1 MRERRLLRLAAAAL
15 AVPLVAVMLVA
26 TPAAAAAP
34 STPAAPSL
42 TPAGGQLT
50 ATWTAPSN
58 GGKAID
64 DYDVRWRK
72 TTESNWKGHPEGG
85 YHKSPFGFGSG
96 NGRDEIRSDD
106 PLDLGTIGLST
117 FTREA
122 VSGRNGVYKV
132 GATFDSIRIK
142 YRNKSTINTTGWATV
157 PSLTLRAASSKPTAS
172 NLSTHGTALQSRNPG
187 KVAAAVW
194 SFDHITSRLTSGS
207 YFWFVSSGQMHH
219 AWRELELS
227 NIDPASTSTTKV
239 ITGLTD
245 ATAYEVQVR
254 AGNADGESAW
264 SPSATATVGSAPDT
278 PAAPTVDSLNTSL
291 DVSWTA
297 PTANDPGGITDYDVR
312 YSTSGSST
320 WTEWNANTTS
330 TTLSATI
337 TGLTNGTT
345 YDVQVRAANAIGES
359 EWSPST
365 STEPGLPDPPAAP
378 TVTPYIY
385 SMAVSWTAP
394 ATNGTAI
401 NDYDVR
407 YSSDAGAT
415 WTEWQSSTTSTAT
428 SATIT
433 GLTRDTAYLVQ
444 VRAASSAGDGP
455 WSPSTSTRTR
465 VRTPSAP
472 AAPTVVSGNRTLSAS
487 WSAPAANDF
496 TILDYDVRYC
506 SSGCTTDSN
515 WTELLDVETSD
526 PGVNAT
532 DDTNGPSGDPL
543 DLFPLG
549 FSSVTVTRE
558 QASNSNWGLYKLGSN
573 VAGLRVKVTGE
584 QWIPTDN
591 KPTIRAR
598 HAASKP
604 TNLTTEGTQIWEVNA
619 PGGGVGNFS
628 KDGWSLPLVANSYF
642 WVASDYYSKVDD
654 ADGYFQ
660 IRVTST
666 ATSRNIGGLTNGT
679 SYQVQVRAANVKGYS
694 RWSPS
699 TTIVAGLP
707 AAVAAPDLEAGGE
720 ALRANWTAPSGNGS
734 AITDYDVEYRQGS
747 TGSWT
752 DVSHTGLSRTAT
764 ILSLTDGQSY
774 QVRVRSSNTHG
785 AGPWSSPASVT
796 VGVPSPPL
804 APTLTSGDGSLTAT
818 WTAPSGNGSA
828 ITDYDVRYRTAS
840 SSTWTSVT
848 HAGTDTSAS
857 IGTLTNATAYDVQ
870 VRATNARGT
879 GAWSP
884 SATDKPGRP
893 QQAAAPTLTTP
904 AQRQIHAS
912 WAATTANG
920 SAVTDYDVGYRLASA
935 DTWSSWSHNGTGRT
949 ATITGLTPSSSYQ
962 VRVRASSAAGPGA
975 WSGATSITTSTSAPE
990 PPDAPS
996 LSAGATSLVVTW
1008 EAPRNNGAAISG
1020 YGVRYRRSGTNA
1032 WTTWAHSG
1040 TATTAT
1046 ITGLSANATYQVQVS
1061 ATNSVGTSA
1070 HSVIATAQTGAPAA
1084 VGTPTLTPAVGQL
1097 AVTWTAPA
1105 SNGAAIDDYDVRYR
1119 RVGTSS
1125 WTVYDGGSHSTSNTF
1140 NTPDTVDGPAG
1151 DPLDNGTVPLA
1162 AITRESIGTG
1172 VNEKHGVYKVNS
1184 KIDQLNFHFS
1194 AQEDTSTATTLELRH
1209 STSKPTASNLDTLG
1223 AVLASATHPGTG
1235 NQAVTI
1241 STVVGPLAANSYFW
1255 LESSASM
1262 SLGFRVFRLNVDL
1275 ATTATSRT
1283 LTGLPNGASYE
1294 VQVRAG
1300 NSRGDGSWSP
1310 VATAT
1315 MPTSPATPEAPS
1327 LTPAD
1332 KSLGV
1337 DWSAPTANGSPITD
1351 FDLRYSPDSG
1361 TTWTEWKAGTTSTST
1376 SGHITG
1382 LINGTDYQVQVRA
1395 GNAVGDGPWSP
1406 SATASPRAATA
1417 SSVAPGLPGNIT
1429 AVRTSGSAA
1438 VSWSSPGT
1446 PYLKYQV
1453 SYREVTSDTWNPNP
1467 SYPASGWTSV
1477 MGTTSATSVTINTWD
1492 DTKAYVVAVRAR
1504 SQVSG
1509 RYGGWG
1515 VSGPL
1520 MPAGTPP
1527 RVSDIEVTRPSASQL
1542 NVTWDQLAG
1551 YSAVTNYDVAWSEDT
1566 SPRNWQNQLNPIAC
1580 NGTTC
1585 TRVYVV
1591 NPAKG
1596 YAVRVRSVGTG
1607 NKTSQWVVH
1616 SPSYALDIE
1625 NLSSERVLAGTD
1637 PAYVELRPLDVVVTW
1652 DALPSSTNVSSYQVL
1667 LFDRVG
1673 SPSSYYDSTDDNN
1686 TVGAKPDNWNMDWH
1700 WYSLCN
1706 DGNAS
1711 TNPPGSRGCT
1721 DPFHGTTPYRKPV
1734 WDFGAPAWGPPQTVA
1749 ASACDSVKKTCT
1761 HTFADST
1768 VGGLSTKVQVWAVD
1782 SASKHGPRSTHTT
1795 HPARPPFP
1803 PLWTKAV
1810 APSGASVQVRWLEGY
1825 DNGSPITGFD
1835 VKLFRLNETTRQYH
1849 IEDEVV
1855 RTKGTPLP
1863 DANRGPRD
1871 NPVLTYTFHN
1881 VTTNS
1886 QYYAAVRAHNIEG
1899 SSNWRVLRKNLTL
1912 APTKPPPPAPP
1923 TVAISGTTATVTWM
1937 APADDGGSTVTG
1949 YLVRYRKK
1957 NVSDIW
1963 PGTWTSHAYSG
1974 AVCSGTTACRST
1986 VTVAAGS
1993 AVGDYQFQVAATNS
2007 ITAGSDQ
2014 YSSVGSPDAP
2024 TGVTATAIAS
2034 GVSVAWTQP
2043 ADIGTSPI
2051 LAADIRTRV
2060 SSPQGTWSAAQTP
2073 STNAATSPA
2082 VITGLTANTAYDVQ
2096 IRVRNANGPSPW
2108 VGAGTISPS

>member
-85 YHKSPFGFGSG
+85 YHKTPSDFGTG

-142 YRNKSTINTTGWATV
+142 YRNKTGINTTGWATV

-219 AWRELELS
+219 AWREFELS

-278 PAAPTVDSLNTSL
+278 PAAPTVDSRNTSL

-312 YSTSGSST
+312 YRTSGSST
-320 WTEWNANTTS
+320 WTEWNADTTS

-359 EWSPST
+359 DWSPST

-385 SMAVSWTAP
+385 SLAVSWTTP

-433 GLTRDTAYLVQ
+433 GLTRDTAYVVQ

-472 AAPTVVSGNRTLSAS
+472 AAPTLVSSNRTLTAS

-496 TILDYDVRYC
+496 AILDYDVRYC
-506 SSGCTTDSN
+506 SSSCDTASN
-515 WTELLDVETSD
+515 WTVLADVETSD
-526 PGVNAT
+526 PGVKT
-532 DDTNGPSGDPL
+532 TEDTNGPAGDPL
-543 DLFPLG
+543 DLWGLS

-573 VAGLRVKVTGE
+573 VAGLRVKVEGD
-584 QWIPTDN
+584 QWIPTAN

-598 HAASKP
+598 QHSSKP
-604 TNLTTEGTQIWEVNA
+604 TNLTTEGSEIWSVNA
-619 PGGGVGNFS
+619 NTWGVGSFS
-628 KDGWSLPLVANSYF
+628 ADAWTLPLLANSYF
-642 WVASDYYSKVDD
+642 WVASDYYSQVDD

-660 IRVTST
+660 IRVAST
-666 ATSRNIGGLTNGT
+666 ATSRAIGGLTNGT

-699 TTIVAGLP
+699 ATLVAGLP
-707 AAVAAPDLEAGGE
+707 AAVTSLHVEPGGG
-720 ALRANWTAPSGNGS
+720 AMRASWTAPAGYGA

-747 TGSWT
+747 SGAWT
-752 DVSHTGLSRTAT
+752 DAGHAGADRTAT

-774 QVRVRSSNTHG
+774 QVRVRASSARG
-785 AGPWSSPASVT
+785 AGPWSSPVST
-796 VGVPSPPL
+796 TIGVPSPPL
-804 APTLTSGDGSLTAT
+804 APTLASGNAVLTAA
-818 WTAPSGNGSA
+818 WAAPSGNGSA
-828 ITDYDVRYRTAS
+828 ISGYGVRYRTS
-840 SSTWTSVT
+840 GGSTWTSVSHT
-848 HAGTDTSAS
+848 GTGTSAS
-857 IGTLTNATAYDVQ
+857 IGSLTNATAYDVQ
-870 VRATNARGT
+870 VRATNARGS

-893 QQAAAPTLTTP
+893 QQASAPTLTTP

-912 WAATTANG
+912 WPATAANG
-920 SAVTDYDVGYRLASA
+920 SAVTDYDVGYRLAAA
-935 DTWSSWSHNGTGRT
+935 DTWSDWSHSGTGRT
-949 ATITGLTPSSSYQ
+949 ATITGLTPNSGYQ

-975 WSGATSITTSTSAPE
+975 WSSASGITTSTSPPE
-990 PPDAPS
+990 PPGAPL
-996 LSAGATSLVVTW
+996 LSAGASSISVTW
-1008 EAPRNNGAAISG
+1008 TAPRDNGAAISA
-1020 YGVRYRRSGTNA
+1020 YGVRYRVHGTS
-1032 WTTWAHSG
+1032 TWSTWSHTG
-1040 TATTAT
+1040 TGTTAT
-1046 ITGLSANATYQVQVS
+1046 ITGLTPGATYQVQVS
-1061 ATNSVGTSA
+1061 ATNSVGTSE
-1070 HSVIATAQTGAPAA
+1070 HSVISTALTGTPAA
-1084 VGTPTLTPAVGQL
+1084 VATPTLTATVGQL
-1097 AVTWTAPA
+1097 AVSWTAP
-1105 SNGAAIDDYDVRYR
+1105 SNNGAAIDDYDVRYR

-1125 WTVYDGGSHSTSNTF
+1125 WQEYDGGSHSTSNTF
-1140 NTPDTVDGPAG
+1140 NTLDTVDGPGG

-1162 AITRESIGTG
+1162 SITRESVGA
-1172 VNEKHGVYKVNS
+1172 NAGVYKVNS
-1184 KIDQLNFHFS
+1184 TIDSLHFHFS
-1194 AQEDTSTATTLELRH
+1194 AAKHLSSANTIELRH
-1209 STSKPTASNLDTLG
+1209 AASKPTASNLDTLG
-1223 AVLASATHPGTG
+1223 AVLGSSTHPGNGNKAWQIGTATG
-1235 NQAVTI
+1235 R
-1241 STVVGPLAANSYFW
+1241 LAANSYFW
-1255 LESSASM
+1255 LESSASVQ
-1262 SLGFRVFRLNVDL
+1262 LGYRVFRLNVDL

-1283 LTGLPNGASYE
+1283 LTGLPNGAQYE

-1300 NSRGDGSWSP
+1300 NSRGEGSWSP
-1310 VATAT
+1310 AATAT
-1315 MPTSPATPEAPS
+1315 MPTSPAAAAAPS
-1327 LTPAD
+1327 LTPGD

-1351 FDLRYSPDSG
+1351 FDLRYSSDSG
-1361 TTWTEWKAGTTSTST
+1361 DTWTEWKASTTSTST

-1382 LINGTDYQVQVRA
+1382 LTNGTKYQVQVRA
-1395 GNAVGDGPWSP
+1395 GNVVGDGPWSP
-1406 SATASPRAATA
+1406 SAAASPRAATV
-1417 SSVAPGLPGNIT
+1417 SSVAPGIPGNIT
-1429 AVRTSGSAA
+1429 AVRTSGSA
-1438 VSWSSPGT
+1438 VLSWSSPGA
-1446 PYLKYQV
+1446 PYLRYQV
-1453 SYREVTSDTWNPNP
+1453 SYREVTDDTWNPNP

-1477 MGTTSATSVTINTWD
+1477 MGTTSSTSTTITAWD
-1492 DTKAYVVAVRAR
+1492 DSKTYVVAVRAR
-1504 SQVSG
+1504 SQVTG

-1515 VSGPL
+1515 VSGLLVP
-1520 MPAGTPP
+1520 PGTPP
-1527 RVSDIEVTRPSASQL
+1527 RVTGIEVTRPSAGQL
-1542 NVTWDQLAG
+1542 NVTWDQLSG
-1551 YSAVTNYDVAWSEDT
+1551 YSAVTNYQVAFSEDT
-1566 SPRNWQNQLNPIAC
+1566 SPRSWQNEFNPLAC

-1596 YAVRVRSVGTG
+1596 YVVRVRSVGAGT
-1607 NKTSQWVVH
+1607 KASHWVV
-1616 SPSYALDIE
+1616 SGLSLALDIE
-1625 NLSSERVLAGTD
+1625 GLSSTRVLAGSD
-1637 PAYVELRPLDVVVTW
+1637 PSYVELRPLDVVVTW
-1652 DALPSSTNVSSYQVL
+1652 DALPSSANVSSYQVR

-1686 TVGAKPDNWNMDWH
+1686 TAGAKPDNWNMDWQ

-1721 DPFHGTTPYRKPV
+1721 DPFEGTLPYRKPV
-1734 WDFGAPAWGPPQTVA
+1734 WYFGVPRWGTTQTVA
-1749 ASACDSVKKTCT
+1749 ASACTSSTCT
-1761 HTFADST
+1761 YTFADAT
-1768 VGGLSTKVQVWAVD
+1768 VGGLATEVQVWAVD
-1782 SASKHGPRSTHTT
+1782 SSNKSGPRATHTT
-1795 HPARPPFP
+1795 HPARPPFR

-1810 APSGASVQVRWLEGY
+1810 APSGASVQVQWLEGY

-1835 VKLFRLNETTRQYH
+1835 VKLFRLNETTRQWGL
-1849 IEDEVV
+1849 EDEVV

-1863 DANRGPRD
+1863 DANRDPR
-1871 NPVLTYTFHN
+1871 NHPVLTYTFHGVPTSN
-1881 VTTNS
+1881 E
-1886 QYYAAVRAHNIEG
+1886 YYVAVRAHNIEG
-1899 SSNWRVLRKNLTL
+1899 VSDWRSMRKNLTL
-1912 APTKPPPPAPP
+1912 VPTKPPPPAPP
-1923 TVAISGTTATVTWM
+1923 TVAITGTTATVTWM
-1937 APADDGGSTVTG
+1937 APADNGGSTITDYRVQ
-1949 YLVRYRKK
+1949 YRKK
-1957 NVSDIW
+1957 NVSGTW
-1963 PGTWTSHAYSG
+1963 PDTWTSHTYSG
-1974 AVCSGTTACRST
+1974 TVCSGTTACTAT

-1993 AVGDYQFQVAATNS
+1993 DVGGYQFRVAATNS
-2007 ITAGSDQ
+2007 ITTGDDM
-2014 YSSVGSPDAP
+2014 YSTVGDPDAP
-2024 TGVTATAIAS
+2024 TGMTATAIAG

-2043 ADIGTSPI
+2043 ADIGTAPI
-2051 LAADIRTRV
+2051 IATDIRTRV

-2073 STNAATSPA
+2073 STNPATSPA

-2096 IRVRNANGPSPW
+2096 IRIRNANGPSPW
-2108 VGAGTISPS
+2108 VDAGTVTPS